1 MENLLIFMFET
12 NFFLKNVVNQ
22 KHVCG
27 APRLRDLRSRRRP
40 LGHEVPLMW
49 DQDWAGAAR
58 WGSAWEHGRPAE
70 SVAGEAHVLFLWL
83 KPLIRMAMKKEESV
97 QEIKTLSKKYVEFE
111 HSEIKNG

>member
-49 DQDWAGAAR
+49 DQDWAGATC
-58 WGSAWEHGRPAE
+58 WGSAWEHGPAGRIRGGRG
-70 SVAGEAHVLFLWL
+70 SCSFLVA
-83 KPLIRMAMKKEESV
+83 
-97 QEIKTLSKKYVEFE
+97 
-111 HSEIKNG
+111 